1 MKLRDLLLDI
11 QTRVNAPLRPPGDPK
26 TDLWHFYKLLTCTTV
41 VEEDNILVVV
51 PVPFLDSKDDF
62 EVYRVHYLPIPFNSS
77 NGAMSEVVAS
87 YRLDGDA
94 IAVNTQRTDFV
105 LLTEKELEGCSKPMI
120 GFYSIKNPVYA

>member
-11 QTRVNAPLRPPGDPK
+11 QTRVNAPLWLPGDPK
-26 TDLWHFYKLLTCTTV
+26 TDLYTV
-41 VEEDNILVVV
+41 AEEDNILVVV

-120 GFYSIKNPVYA
+120 GFYSIKNPVYP